1 MDTVSHNRIDTRQLT
16 DIIHELNISRNYV
29 SAYPKGHPVISASS
43 EKLAARFDRLIADR
57 SELTFGI
64 TKNSI
69 VIRSMR
75 PSLDNVAFRVFAGT
89 LFRHGIVAVT
99 FRKGLA
105 PDELV
110 KFNELLLEKRDRIR
124 EKGGIEEA
132 IQQTGIQSIDVSQVN
147 YDSFQLVEEEILPS
161 PPNWVVSASP
171 WDAFVHSLL
180 APHSPAGTDL
190 DRIIDPLL
198 LAETIN
204 ALYAPLS
211 PEKAATLS
219 ESLGVFLA
227 ELGAAELSPA
237 KQKDFFNSMGSFAGS
252 LHPDLLQQ
260 FIQTVFAT
268 FAASQNHLPGD
279 QTEERGHEICRA
291 LHGSEF
297 GAASLPPLAM
307 CLVDVL
313 SQHAE
318 AGPVAADGSV
328 ITDQQENRDLATKLT
343 LLFREDRTD
352 EFVPP
357 KYLKTLSLIVNSDS
371 FMECFREDRED
382 LVGALD
388 TAGLDVAVGEIIIE
402 IMDSGVIDN
411 LEKMKEALQDIFR
424 YCLQTGDYRSLLILL
439 DRTLTDT
446 RSAAE
451 GKDKPGCELLSL
463 LEECDFVDE
472 ILNGFNTWGKDKYS
486 DIGAIIKRVGEPF
499 VEPLLDRLADEQSM
513 SARRCYMTLLTELA
527 KTAKVHAIARLGDS
541 RWYVLRNMVIILRS
555 SNDPDVIEHI
565 KALLD
570 HPHPKVRQTVLD
582 TFMHF
587 KSPDSGRL
595 LLKEMKISDPAARV
609 SAIQLAGK
617 SSAPEVFTHLVSL
630 LRRGRP
636 TSRRIA
642 EKKAAVGALADMGAC
657 GALPVLGA
665 ILGKKVYLFRSNHL
679 QLQMEIVNSL
689 DRYPD
694 NAGIELLTGAATSA
708 DVLLSRA
715 AVEKLRASR
724 ENEA

>member
-29 SAYPKGHPVISASS
+29 SAYPKGHPVISASC
-43 EKLAARFDRLIADR
+43 EKLADRFGRLMADR
-57 SELTFGI
+57 RELTFGI
-64 TKNSI
+64 TKTSI
-69 VIRSMR
+69 VIRGMR

-89 LFRHGIVAVT
+89 LFRHGIVAIT
-99 FRKGLA
+99 FRKGLI

-110 KFNELLLEKRDRIR
+110 TFNELLLEKRDRIR
-124 EKGGIEEA
+124 EQGGIEEV
-132 IQQTGIQSIDVSQVN
+132 IQQTGIQSIGVSQVN

-161 PPNWVVSASP
+161 PPDWDVSASP
-171 WDAFVHSLL
+171 WEAFVHSLL
-180 APHSPAGTDL
+180 APHSPTGTDFS
-190 DRIIDPLL
+190 RIIDPLL

-204 ALYAPLS
+204 ALYATPS

-219 ESLGVFLA
+219 ESLEVFLA

-237 KQKDFFNSMGSFAGS
+237 KQKNFFNSMGSFAGS

-260 FIQTVFAT
+260 FIRTVFAT
-268 FAASQNHLPGD
+268 FAAGQNHAPGD
-279 QTEERGHEICRA
+279 QADERGHDICRA

-297 GAASLPPLAM
+297 GTVSLPPLAM
-307 CLVDVL
+307 SLVDVL

-318 AGPVAADGSV
+318 AGPVAAAGSV
-328 ITDQQENRDLATKLT
+328 IMDQQENRDLAAKLT

-371 FMECFREDRED
+371 FLESFREDRED
-382 LVGALD
+382 LAGALD

-402 IMDSGVIDN
+402 IMDSGMIDN
-411 LEKMKEALQDIFR
+411 LGKMMEALQDIFR
-424 YCLQTGDYRSLLILL
+424 YCLQTGDYQSLLTLL
-439 DRTLTDT
+439 DRTLANP
-446 RSAAE
+446 RPAAE
-451 GKDKPGCELLSL
+451 GHDETGCELRSL
-463 LEECDFVDE
+463 LEGCDFVDE
-472 ILNGFNTWGKDKYS
+472 ILNGFNTWGKDKFS
-486 DIGAIIKRVGEPF
+486 EIGAIIKRVGEPF
-499 VEPLLDRLADEQSM
+499 IAPLLDRLADEQSM
-513 SARRCYMTLLTELA
+513 SVRRCYMTLLTQLA
-527 KTAKVHAIARLGDS
+527 KTAKVHVIARLGDS
-541 RWYVLRNMVIILRS
+541 RWYVLRNLVIILRS
-555 SNDPDVIEHI
+555 SNDPDVMQHI

-595 LLKEMKISDPAARV
+595 LLKEMKISDPTARI

-617 SSAPEVFTHLVSL
+617 SSAPEVFAHLVSL

-636 TSRRIA
+636 TSRRLA
-642 EKKAAVGALADMGAC
+642 EKKAAVGALADMGTC

-665 ILGKKVYLFRSNHL
+665 ILGKKVLLFRANHL
-679 QLQMEIVNSL
+679 QLQLEIVNSL

-708 DVLLSRA
+708 DILLSRA
-715 AVEKLRASR
+715 AEEKLRASR
-724 ENEA
+724 ENAA